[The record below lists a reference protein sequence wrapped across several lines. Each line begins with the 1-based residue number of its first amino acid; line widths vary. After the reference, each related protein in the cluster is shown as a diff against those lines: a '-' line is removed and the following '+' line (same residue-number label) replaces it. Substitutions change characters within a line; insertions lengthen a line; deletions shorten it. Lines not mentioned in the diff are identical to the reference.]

1 MIQDQVSSWGS
12 QSQSGGL
19 LKRWNNSALSKA
31 LLVPWLFVSV
41 GGLAV
46 CHSWLHRHGLNLVV
60 LLGLPPAA
68 LPPIRLS
75 NSGGPPPPWRRQQ
88 PPALGWS
95 PPNSLAQRP
104 RCWLQQPPT
113 IQASPFLVPPQ
124 NSSEFQDLLYG
135 LYDHEHVYTVFHTKN
150 STSEMVTAT

>member
-75 NSGGPPPPWRRQQ
+75 NSGGPPPHGVANSRRLWAGRHRIRLLSAHVVGSNSRQQ
-88 PPALGWS
+88 FKPAHSWFHPKIHQNFKIFFMVCMTMSMSTLFS
-95 PPNSLAQRP
+95 
-104 RCWLQQPPT
+104 
-113 IQASPFLVPPQ
+113 IQKTVPPR
-124 NSSEFQDLLYG
+124 
-135 LYDHEHVYTVFHTKN
+135 
-150 STSEMVTAT
+150 